1 MQCLASNNHKTGTW
15 VSVSHDRSASSRL
28 CCLSSYLMGKRLHSK
43 DDKEGQ
49 NGIHSMLERV
59 RLILACDIYERSP
72 DVRLEQSAALYS
84 DTSESEPQ
92 PS

>member
-1 MQCLASNNHKTGTW
+1 
-15 VSVSHDRSASSRL
+15 
-28 CCLSSYLMGKRLHSK
+28 MGKHLHSK

-49 NGIHSMLERV
+49 KGMHSMLERV
-59 RLILACDIYERSP
+59 RLTLACDVYERSP